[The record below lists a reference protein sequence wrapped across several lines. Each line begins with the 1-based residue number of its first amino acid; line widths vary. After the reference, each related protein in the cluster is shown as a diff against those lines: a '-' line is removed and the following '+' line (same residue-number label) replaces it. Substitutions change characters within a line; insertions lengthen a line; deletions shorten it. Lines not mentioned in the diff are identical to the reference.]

1 MPIKF
6 RCEHCR
12 QLLGISRSKAGQISD
27 CPTCGRSLRVPEL
40 DGRKD
45 PLPPPELDY
54 ADSRL
59 AGALNELAQIGVAT
73 DEDEAAGDEPDQTP
87 QKAEIITPEP
97 LAEPIVMEAP
107 AVESRGE
114 PQPPPGGTDAAH
126 EHGKSNPA
134 ATDDALSELA
144 RGQST
149 PEKPVA
155 VKSRRQP
162 IRWRSLL
169 SAPVIGMLAGA
180 LLLGFGLGYLTGG
193 GTSGESAPVSN
204 GNGSETTPTTA
215 AAGDHAEVA
224 VKGRITYKNEDGD
237 SRPDRQAR
245 VLVFPAKR
253 VGQRKL
259 DVTGLRASDAPDDFR
274 SAAAAFRAL
283 GGDVALVDD
292 KGQFELLLPAA
303 GNYQILV
310 LSNYQPR
317 DTEEAIAAPL
327 MNLLSQYFDR
337 PEQLLGRVAYH
348 FAQIRYQGAEP
359 VPWDH
364 AF

>member
-1 MPIKF
+1 V
-6 RCEHCR
+6 
-12 QLLGISRSKAGQISD
+12 
-27 CPTCGRSLRVPEL
+27 RVPEL

-45 PLPPPELDY
+45 PLPPPELDL

-59 AGALNELAQIGVAT
+59 AGALNELAQIGVVT
-73 DEDEAAGDEPDQTP
+73 DEDEAVGDEPDQTP
-87 QKAEIITPEP
+87 QRAEIITPEP
-97 LAEPIVMEAP
+97 LAEPVVVEAP
-107 AVESRGE
+107 LVKPRVD
-114 PQPPPGGTDAAH
+114 PKPPPGSSDAAH
-126 EHGKSNPA
+126 EHVASGSV

-144 RGQST
+144 RGHST
-149 PEKPVA
+149 PERPTA

-169 SAPVIGMLAGA
+169 SMPVIGMLAGA
-180 LLLGFGLGYLTGG
+180 LVLGFGLGYLTGG
-193 GTSGESAPVSN
+193 GTSGDSTPVSN
-204 GNGSETTPTTA
+204 GNGSEEAAPSTA
-215 AAGDHAEVA
+215 AASGNAEVA

-245 VLVFPAKR
+245 VLIFPAER

-259 DVTGLRASDAPDDFR
+259 DVTGLRASDSPDDFR

-292 KGQFELLLPAA
+292 KGNFELSLPAA
-303 GNYQILV
+303 GTYQILV

-327 MNLLSQYFDR
+327 SNLLSQYFDR

-348 FAQIRYQGAEP
+348 FAQIRYKGAEP